1 MIMFKAKLA
10 TFASALILTGTT
22 FAGSEVCPDLSAIKA
37 EGLSMSMQVYGF
49 YAAYQLS
56 NFNTDTNWGFIIAP
70 VEAESEDEAV
80 EHANEIL
87 NSMTAPGVL
96 IDQGVCNYDTGVPNI
111 YALAIQDEFPSPLKL
126 RQYIPH

>member
-1 MIMFKAKLA
+1 MFKAKLA

-22 FAGSEVCPDLSAIKA
+22 FSGSEVCPDLSAIQA

-87 NSMTAPGVL
+87 NSMTAPGVF